1 MELIRQD
8 DEDGEKKLLFWVIC
22 NILSHLGI
30 INLNMY
36 VINTCIQI
44 SNEYIIYICI
54 SIIFYKY
61 FICLCIL
68 WYPIWNN
75 KQHRKS
81 KLIYDMIH
89 VFTTMILIIHHQLKW
104 NHNRTDIIVDCKRL
118 SGPGSSVLQP
128 FLWHHKV

>member
-1 MELIRQD
+1 MNMIITLTQMELIRQD

-61 FICLCIL
+61 YYMFMYLMI
-68 WYPIWNN
+68 PDM
-75 KQHRKS
+75 KQ
-81 KLIYDMIH
+81 
-89 VFTTMILIIHHQLKW
+89 
-104 NHNRTDIIVDCKRL
+104 
-118 SGPGSSVLQP
+118 
-128 FLWHHKV
+128 